1 MNSTMKSPFL
11 NRIEEEPKRMDSTKR
26 GILPPVAGGMVV
38 APQPNK
44 PEKKATEDIDESA
57 EAFIR
62 KFRQQLLL
70 QRMESIENYKE
81 MLHRGT

>member
-11 NRIEEEPKRMDSTKR
+11 NRIEEEPKIMDSTKR
-26 GILPPVAGGMVV
+26 GGLPPVAGGTVV
-38 APQPNK
+38 GPQPNK
-44 PEKKATEDIDESA
+44 REKKATEDIDESA